1 MTIHP
6 KEKVGIVG
14 RTGSG
19 KSSIVQALFRIVE
32 SEWNGGSEG
41 DGLNSE
47 GREGCGKEETFP
59 KSVIEIDGVD
69 IARIPLHTLRS
80 KMSVIPQDPVL
91 F

>member
-1 MTIHP
+1 MTIRP

-32 SEWNGGSEG
+32 SEWDGSDGSDESKGGESKDEG
-41 DGLNSE
+41 SLS
-47 GREGCGKEETFP
+47 FP
-59 KSVIEIDGVD
+59 KSVIEIDGID

-80 KMSVIPQDPVL
+80 KMSGIPQDPH
-91 F
+91 